1 LALEQQKDKKKDPK
15 LNKWIVF
22 TSMPFQMGV
31 TIYLFYRLGD
41 WLDVKYDVDGGW
53 WTKGLTMLGVV
64 ASLYQFIKQANRI
77 SKND

>member
-1 LALEQQKDKKKDPK
+1 MENRKQKSK

-41 WLDVKYDVDGGW
+41 WLDVKYAVEGGG
-53 WTKGLTMLGVV
+53 WTKGLTMLGIVV
-64 ASLYQFIKQANRI
+64 SLYQFIRQANRI
-77 SKND
+77 GKDE

>member
-1 LALEQQKDKKKDPK
+1 MENRKQKPK

-41 WLDVKYDVDGGW
+41 WLDVKYAVEGGW
-53 WTKGLTMLGVV
+53 WTKGLTMLGIVV
-64 ASLYQFIKQANRI
+64 SLYQFIRQANRI
-77 SKND
+77 GKDE

>member
-1 LALEQQKDKKKDPK
+1 
-15 LNKWIVF
+15 
-22 TSMPFQMGV
+22 MPFQMGV